1 MKTYKFLINGVNYE
15 ATVLEYSS
23 SHAKISVNGHE
34 HLINIVDDEQNKV
47 PKLEGF
53 ERSTPQP
60 PQPIVPVT
68 PAAPVAPAA
77 PKPVVTAGD
86 NILRAPIPGVIID
99 VMIREGQTVADGDVA
114 LILEAMKMESDIH
127 FFQSG
132 RVKTIY
138 VQKGDS
144 VQEGDPLVE
153 LEA

>member
-1 MKTYKFLINGVNYE
+1 MKTYKLLINGVKYE

-23 SHAKISVNGHE
+23 SHAKISVNGYD
-34 HLINIVDDEQNKV
+34 HLINIEDDKQNKD

-53 ERSTPQP
+53 ERSV
-60 PQPIVPVT
+60 PQPIQPIAHAV
-68 PAAPVAPAA
+68 PAAPVAP
-77 PKPVVTAGD
+77 KPVVSAGD

-99 VMIREGQTVADGDVA
+99 VFVHEGQTVADGDVV

-127 FFQSG
+127 IFQSG
-132 RVKTIY
+132 RVKT
-138 VQKGDS
+138 VHVRKGDS